1 MGNQI
6 KTTILL
12 AVMTAFI
19 LWIGHL
25 VGGRQGMVIALIL
38 AAGMNFFSYW
48 FSDKIVL
55 KMYRA
60 QEVTPQQA
68 PEIYGIVQNLARNA
82 DLPMPKVYIIPQE
95 SPNAFATGRNPQN
108 AVVAV
113 TEGLLKL
120 MNKDE
125 VAGVVAHELAHV
137 KNRDILIGSIAATM
151 AGAIM
156 IFASMARWAS
166 IFGGGFGG
174 GSDNNRSGL
183 GVVGL
188 IAMSILAPIA
198 AILIQ
203 TAISRSREYL
213 ADSSGA
219 RFMGNNEALAS
230 ALEKLGRYSGRLPM
244 NANPS
249 TAHMFIVNPLS
260 GKKMMSLFS
269 THPPLEDRIAKLR
282 GIQPAKNVSDHH
294 GESRPNKGMN
304 KGRER
309 GRQFWNRLSGK

>member
-19 LWIGHL
+19 LWVGHL
-25 VGGRQGMVIALIL
+25 VGGRQGMVVALIL

-48 FSDKIVL
+48 YSDKIVL

-68 PEIYGIVQNLARNA
+68 PGIYEIVQNLAGKA
-82 DLPMPKVYIIPQE
+82 DLPMPKVYIIPQD
-95 SPNAFATGRNPQN
+95 SPNAFATGRNPQH

-113 TEGLLKL
+113 TQGLLNI

-125 VAGVVAHELAHV
+125 IAGVVAHELAHV

-156 IFASMARWAS
+156 IFASMARWAA
-166 IFGGGFGG
+166 IFGG
-174 GSDNNRSGL
+174 GSDDDESGL
-183 GVVGL
+183 GMVGL
-188 IAMSILAPIA
+188 IVMSILAPVA
-198 AILIQ
+198 AMLIQ
-203 TAISRSREYL
+203 AAISRSREYL

-219 RFMGNNEALAS
+219 RFMGNNEALAG
-230 ALEKLGRYSGRLPM
+230 ALEKLGAYSGRLPM

-260 GKKMMSLFS
+260 GKRMMGLFS

-282 GIQPAKNVSDHH
+282 GNPPAKHVSDRN
-294 GESRPNKGMN
+294 GQSRPDKRMDQ
-304 KGRER
+304 GRE
-309 GRQFWNRLSGK
+309 FWDRLSGK